1 MRQIFVREDGI
12 YLRASYTI
20 EAALLLPLF
29 LFAILKG
36 LLLGVDCYEDV
47 RVAAESMELLDTIE
61 PAEQIWKMQFVQ
73 KGVEAVH
80 EHTVPEKSEE

>member
-20 EAALLLPLF
+20 ETALMLPLL

-36 LLLGVDCYEDV
+36 LLLGIDCYEDV
-47 RVAAESMELLDTIE
+47 RLAAESMELLETLE
-61 PAEQIWKMQFVQ
+61 PTEQIWKMQLVQ
-73 KGVEAVH
+73 KGVELVH
-80 EHTVPEKSEE
+80 EHTVSEKPEK